1 MEQRKDRGTAFKLA
15 IIWLATLLLG
25 SFYLSVRET
34 SEPLSMTVIPQAPR
48 EGEPIM
54 ATFKLGNPTSE
65 AVVTGYQFYANGKLL
80 NDGVTT
86 IDGATGKTY
95 TYAYA
100 NPLQMGERL
109 SFSVTIQSEQ
119 GDYERALSSPP
130 YPPQV
135 WSSFVSFASFS
146 TSVMSSMSNMSYYR
160 STFGDNTVLN
170 MGVIFAIVL
179 LAALIFLELTH
190 SMIEGR
196 TIGVLG
202 RLRVRY
208 STVTWILLIA
218 FMGMVYSRTVMV
230 LATLG

>member
-1 MEQRKDRGTAFKLA
+1 MNQSKDSGTAFKLA
-15 IIWLATLLLG
+15 IIWLAMLLLG

-65 AVVTGYQFYANGKLL
+65 AAVTGYQFYANGKLISQ
-80 NDGVTT
+80 GVTT

-119 GDYERALSSPP
+119 GDYERAISSPP

-146 TSVMSSMSNMSYYR
+146 TSVMSSMSNMSYYQ
-160 STFGDNTVLN
+160 STFGDDTVLN

-179 LAALIFLELTH
+179 IAVLIFIELTQPVV
-190 SMIEGR
+190 EGR
-196 TIGVLG
+196 TIGALG

-208 STVTWILLIA
+208 STVSWILLFI

-230 LATLG
+230 LAAMG